1 VTTLVAAWHLLY
13 QVHQIPG
20 RTCRASPMAQALAGC
35 ALSVAHP
42 PSGKGGPVNEDESL
56 RRYGL
61 RPSAADLEQVREL
74 LEAHAALERQ
84 RQGDGDTELMK
95 LCCVQLFTAGDV
107 GDVLT
112 IWQAKTSSWDAHCS
126 IDVQLLCGA
135 GLEET
140 KAYLGAEGSEDGS
153 AALDCLLA
161 CEAAGD
167 FVDFSV
173 KGQSGSYARYYLG

>member
-1 VTTLVAAWHLLY
+1 
-13 QVHQIPG
+13 
-20 RTCRASPMAQALAGC
+20 M
-35 ALSVAHP
+35 
-42 PSGKGGPVNEDESL
+42 NEDESL

-61 RPSAADLEQVREL
+61 RPSAEDLQQVREL
-74 LEAHAALERQ
+74 LKTHATLERQ

-95 LCCVQLFTAGDV
+95 LSCVQLFMVGDL

-112 IWQAKTSSWDAHCS
+112 IWQAKTSGWDAHCS

-140 KAYLGAEGSEDGS
+140 KAYLAAMDPGDAS
-153 AALDCLLA
+153 AALDHLTA

-167 FVDFSV
+167 FTDFSV
-173 KGQSGSYARYYLG
+173 QTQTRWYAEYYQLP